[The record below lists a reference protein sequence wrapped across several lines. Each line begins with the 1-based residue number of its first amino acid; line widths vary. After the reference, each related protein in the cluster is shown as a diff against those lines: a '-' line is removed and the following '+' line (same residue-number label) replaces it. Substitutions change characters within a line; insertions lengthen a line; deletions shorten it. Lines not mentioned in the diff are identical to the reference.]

1 MWYFIWIL
9 GLFLAASFTIW
20 HVVRVEKSDSEIES

>member
-9 GLFLAASFTIW
+9 GLFLASTFAVLHLINL
-20 HVVRVEKSDSEIES
+20 EKRLAD

>member
-9 GLFLAASFTIW
+9 GLGLACTFAVLNAMWQEDDTGGG
-20 HVVRVEKSDSEIES
+20 K